1 MIIYFKIK
9 GGTMKKLLFFFI
21 LIFALGYTQTTQAQ
35 FFEKL
40 KKKTEEKIKS
50 EGERRVDKKIDE
62 GVKKGYDE
70 VEKGVENAGEESNEK
85 KEETQNQE
93 KKSNDNNIDETQE
106 TTSEQSDDKVKFSS
120 STQYDFV
127 PGDRVIF
134 FDDFSQDAVG
144 DFPALWTANAP
155 GEINTVNIAPG
166 NWFNLNSTD
175 GNYFYLNDIDFPK
188 NFIIEFDIIPKTK
201 GGRIAA
207 NLLLYGETKRKEMD
221 NSPYPGNGGVW
232 ISIEKQNW
240 NAYGYKSGE
249 SEKIQGGSTLK
260 PVIAEKVNHVIVWVQ
275 GRRVR
280 VYQDQTKVIDMPT
293 LIYSD
298 VKLSRLCFRLSRG
311 ASCSSY
317 ITNLRITDAA
327 PDMRSKLIT
336 EGKLVSYGIYFDV
349 NKDVVKS
356 ESYGTIK
363 EIAKVLTDNP
373 NVKIKIVGH
382 TDSDGDDK
390 SNLDLSKR
398 RSVSVKS
405 VLVKE
410 FGIDAARIET
420 DGKGESEPIAKNDSV
435 VNKALNRRVEFIKL

>member
-1 MIIYFKIK
+1 MKNLILVLSLIIAVGIVQN
-9 GGTMKKLLFFFI
+9 TP
-21 LIFALGYTQTTQAQ
+21 AQ
-35 FFEKL
+35 FLDKI
-40 KKKTEEKIKS
+40 KKKTEQKVKS
-50 EGERRVDKKIDE
+50 EGEKRTQDKINKGVDKI
-62 GVKKGYDE
+62 YDE
-70 VEKGVENAGEESNEK
+70 AEKQLEGSGEENQTEQTNKEKNEQNKNNEK
-85 KEETQNQE
+85 
-93 KKSNDNNIDETQE
+93 NDNQKNSSDNSPQE
-106 TTSEQSDDKVKFSS
+106 DPKFSS
-120 STQYDFV
+120 STQYDFI
-127 PGDRVIF
+127 PGDNVIL

-144 DFPALWTANAP
+144 DFPALWTGNSA

-175 GNYFYLNDIDFPK
+175 GNYFYLNDINFPK

-207 NLLLYGETKRKEMD
+207 GLLLYGESKRKEMD
-221 NSPYPGNGGVW
+221 NNPHPGNGGIM
-232 ISIEKQNW
+232 ISIEKENW
-240 NAYGYKSGE
+240 NTWGYKSGE
-249 SEKIQGGSTLK
+249 SEKITGKSNVK
-260 PVIAEKVNHVIVWVQ
+260 PVVAEKVNHVIVWVQ

-280 VYQDQTKVIDMPT
+280 VYHDQSKVLDVPT
-293 LIYSD
+293 NIYAD

-311 ASCSSY
+311 ASSGSY
-317 ITNLRITDAA
+317 ISNLRITDAS

-398 RSVSVKS
+398 RAASVKN

-420 DGKGESEPIAKNDSV
+420 DGKGEGEPIAKNDSV